1 MIMSPTMKCKIANDL
16 DIKEAGK
23 VEVIEHDV
31 QNLVE
36 GIFQKD
42 QGTIKLPKKS
52 NKWSGHENRQSRSTF
67 KPQLTWLLQ
76 PQKR

>member
-1 MIMSPTMKCKIANDL
+1 MSPTVKCKIANDL
-16 DIKEAGK
+16 DIKEADE

-31 QNLVE
+31 QNLGK

-52 NKWSGHENRQSRSTF
+52 NKWSGHENRRSRSTF

>member
-16 DIKEAGK
+16 DVKEVGE

-36 GIFQKD
+36 RIF
-42 QGTIKLPKKS
+42 PKKPR
-52 NKWSGHENRQSRSTF
+52 NNQATKEE
-67 KPQLTWLLQ
+67 
-76 PQKR
+76 

>member
-16 DIKEAGK
+16 DVKEVGE

-36 GIFQKD
+36 GIFQKY
-42 QGTIKLPKKS
+42 QGTIKLPKNS
-52 NKWSGHENRQSRSTF
+52 SKWNGHEN
-67 KPQLTWLLQ
+67 W
-76 PQKR
+76 